1 MTFSIHILFQESFV
15 TKIEREE
22 IQGYTLFFLPSRKG
36 FSCTNLVDLIN
47 DPHTRDMLKL
57 VYPINDE
64 EDFLEIRETS
74 VDRDLNIRPDRAETP
89 EISLDGMPVDLAEE
103 DYASDTQER
112 YSAEREENFS
122 LEELPFNHG
131 RITRQEAEKRL
142 YGKDKGTFLLR

>member
-1 MTFSIHILFQESFV
+1 MFQESFV

-22 IQGYTLFFLPSRKG
+22 VQGYTLFFLPSRKG

-64 EDFLEIRETS
+64 ADILEIQETNI
-74 VDRDLNIRPDRAETP
+74 DGDLNMRPDTPETP
-89 EISLDGMPVDLAEE
+89 EISLDGMRLDLAEE

>member
-1 MTFSIHILFQESFV
+1 MTLFLHILFQESFV

-22 IQGYTLFFLPSRKG
+22 VQGCTLFFLPSRKG
-36 FSCTNLVDLIN
+36 FSCTTLVDLIN

-57 VYPINDE
+57 VHPINDE
-64 EDFLEIRETS
+64 QDFLEIQETNI
-74 VDRDLNIRPDRAETP
+74 DGDLNIRSDTP

>member
-1 MTFSIHILFQESFV
+1 MFQESFV

-22 IQGYTLFFLPSRKG
+22 VQGYTLFFLPSRKG

-64 EDFLEIRETS
+64 EDILEIQETNI
-74 VDRDLNIRPDRAETP
+74 DGDLNMRPDTPETP
-89 EISLDGMPVDLAEE
+89 EISLDGMRLDLAEE

>member
-1 MTFSIHILFQESFV
+1 
-15 TKIEREE
+15 
-22 IQGYTLFFLPSRKG
+22 
-36 FSCTNLVDLIN
+36 
-47 DPHTRDMLKL
+47 MLKL

-64 EDFLEIRETS
+64 ADILEIQETNI
-74 VDRDLNIRPDRAETP
+74 DGDLNMRPDTPETP
-89 EISLDGMPVDLAEE
+89 EISLDGMRLDLAEE

-142 YGKDKGTFLLR
+142 YGKDKGTFLLRWIKLL

>member
-1 MTFSIHILFQESFV
+1 MFQESFV
-15 TKIEREE
+15 TKIEQKEV
-22 IQGYTLFFLPSRKG
+22 QGYTLFFLPSRKG

-64 EDFLEIRETS
+64 EDFLEIRETN
-74 VDRDLNIRPDRAETP
+74 VDRDLNIWPDRAETP
-89 EISLDGMPVDLAEE
+89 EISLDGTPVDLAEE

>member
-1 MTFSIHILFQESFV
+1 MTLFLHILFQESFV

-22 IQGYTLFFLPSRKG
+22 VQGCTLFFLPSRKG
-36 FSCTNLVDLIN
+36 FSCINLVDLIN

-64 EDFLEIRETS
+64 QDFLEIQETNI
-74 VDRDLNIRPDRAETP
+74 DGDLNIRSDTP
-89 EISLDGMPVDLAEE
+89 EISLDGMPLAEE

>member
-1 MTFSIHILFQESFV
+1 
-15 TKIEREE
+15 
-22 IQGYTLFFLPSRKG
+22 
-36 FSCTNLVDLIN
+36 
-47 DPHTRDMLKL
+47 MLKL

-64 EDFLEIRETS
+64 ADILEIQETNI
-74 VDRDLNIRPDRAETP
+74 DGDLNMRPDTPETP
-89 EISLDGMPVDLAEE
+89 EISLDGMRLDLAEE
-103 DYASDTQER
+103 DYASETQER

>member
-1 MTFSIHILFQESFV
+1 M
-15 TKIEREE
+15 
-22 IQGYTLFFLPSRKG
+22 FFLPSRKG

-64 EDFLEIRETS
+64 EDILEIQETNI
-74 VDRDLNIRPDRAETP
+74 DGDLNMRPDTPETP
-89 EISLDGMPVDLAEE
+89 EISLDGMRLDLAEE